1 MPFRV
6 TKLDITITIIV
17 FIVFFWAVFIDS
29 FTIEK
34 NEDGTP
40 MKSID
45 QPYGSIY
52 PYESNTPHPYYPHN
66 SIGPYVTHMNMQF
79 FIGPII
85 LVYEM
90 FQLIVLPGKRR
101 GRELP
106 WRLYIQIGKEKFR
119 DKLRSGI
126 QEYQTWK
133 KTK

>member
-17 FIVFFWAVFIDS
+17 FIVFFWATFIDS
-29 FTIEK
+29 FRPEL
-34 NEDGTP
+34 D
-40 MKSID
+40 
-45 QPYGSIY
+45 
-52 PYESNTPHPYYPHN
+52 SNGEPIINPYYPRDAPY
-66 SIGPYVTHMNMQF
+66 PYVTHYNMQM
-79 FIGPII
+79 FIGSII
-85 LVYEM
+85 LIYEM

-106 WRLYIQIGKEKFR
+106 WRLYTQIGKEKFR